1 MTLTRRELV
10 RRGALL
16 AAAGSV
22 LGPAELLRPA
32 SASGEVPL
40 RDLARRSGRYF
51 GTAASVPTLLTDP
64 AYRALIR
71 SQCSVITPE
80 NELKWATL
88 RPAPGVFNWLLAD
101 QAVAMAQEDGLA
113 IRGNCFTWA
122 NGNPWW
128 FDVPQLFNPG
138 NALALLEEHISAV
151 IGRYKHAVRS
161 WDVVNEATNGQG
173 YYPTPWAKALGP
185 RYIDNAFTIA
195 HRADPTAQLVMN
207 EYNLEYTNRYS
218 RDRQRVLIK
227 VLDDVLSRD
236 VPVHAVGI
244 QAHLEYAAIRDQF
257 DPKQHRQFLRTL
269 ASMGLKI
276 LITELDVIDL
286 NLPTDTVARD
296 RGIASTYQRYL
307 DTILT
312 EPAVEG
318 VTTWGLSD
326 KYSWM
331 NNAEQDRFARADGT
345 EQRPLMYDEQ
355 LAAKPARTAAA
366 SALTRARRR

>member
-16 AAAGSV
+16 AAAGSLV
-22 LGPAELLRPA
+22 GPAELLRSA

-51 GTAASVPTLLTDP
+51 GSAASVPTLLTDP
-64 AYRALIR
+64 DYRALIR
-71 SQCSVITPE
+71 TQCSVITPE
-80 NELKWATL
+80 NEFKWATL
-88 RPAPGVFNWLLAD
+88 RPAPGTFNWLLAD

-122 NGNPWW
+122 NSNPWW
-128 FDVPQLFNPG
+128 FEVPQLFNPG
-138 NALALLEEHISAV
+138 NALQLLEEHISTV
-151 IGRYKHAVRS
+151 IGRYKHAVHS

-218 RDRQRVLIK
+218 KDRQRVLIK

-236 VPVHAVGI
+236 IPVHAVGI
-244 QAHLEYAAIRDQF
+244 QAHLEHAAIRDQF

-276 LITELDVIDL
+276 IITELDVIDL
-286 NLPTDTVARD
+286 NLPTDVVTRD
-296 RGIASTYQRYL
+296 QGVASTYQRYL

-318 VTTWGLSD
+318 VLTWGLSD
-326 KYSWM
+326 KHSWM
-331 NNAEQDRFARADGT
+331 NHAEQHRFKREDGT
-345 EQRPLMYDEQ
+345 KQRPLMYDEALQ
-355 LAAKPARTAAA
+355 AKPARGAAA
-366 SALTRARRR
+366 NALVRARRR